1 MGRSRSA
8 KLRRRDAWYKQG
20 VLQRS
25 GPRYSVLL
33 ALALGACAG
42 PSVSLSAGVRE
53 YTANDYPA
61 VLKRWTRT
69 ERLIDLSE
77 LDDLLTA
84 TATYESWDFRW
95 AYVIRYA
102 QDYRLTVEQRRALLD
117 KTLAETRLQHSF
129 YVSIYGTKWRWADLS
144 KPGSSWVVRLIDDKG
159 NETAPSGIE
168 PIVKPGAMEMR
179 YFPYTTV
186 WRHTFRI
193 KFPATRG
200 DGNPSVDPNAKWFGL
215 RFAGAEGNEELRW
228 DIEER
233 PGRAAAFGLRS
244 RAAEDLE

>member
-1 MGRSRSA
+1 
-8 KLRRRDAWYKQG
+8 
-20 VLQRS
+20 
-25 GPRYSVLL
+25 
-33 ALALGACAG
+33 
-42 PSVSLSAGVRE
+42 
-53 YTANDYPA
+53 

-117 KTLAETRLQHSF
+117 KTLAETHVQHSF
-129 YVSIYGTKWRWADLS
+129 YVSIYGTKWRWTDLS
-144 KPGSSWVVRLIDDKG
+144 KPGSSWVVRLIDDRG
-159 NETAPSGIE
+159 NETAPTTIE
-168 PIVKPGAMEMR
+168 PIPKPGAIEMR

-193 KFPATRG
+193 KFPAARA
-200 DGNPSVDPNAKWFGL
+200 DGKPSVDPDAKWFGL
-215 RFAGAEGNEELRW
+215 RFAGAEGNEELHW
-228 DIEER
+228 DIEAREDR
-233 PGRAAAFGLRS
+233 KSAFGGS
-244 RAAEDLE
+244 HPGEDLE